1 MKNLI
6 NLLVVLSFLLYSCNK
21 SEIELDNKAQI
32 DYVNE
37 SYLSLYNPT
46 FPSDIITKKSKQNL
60 KIDFRSSKQK
70 VVNNEKFTQY
80 NILNSGSYSIAKT
93 SFGGD
98 EKVVSICKQFYV
110 IKEYLNDK
118 KSFSYLVTMVSFDS
132 YEIKSKYNFSYLN
145 NEEFNGL
152 MIFSRTDGDIIG
164 TIYYDGEKRHWVEFV
179 NSDKAVTG
187 KIIKLLLYERITS
200 KSFTYDPNT
209 TYICADCGAELLED
223 DFWDFTCQSCGMI
236 LGVLDPAYCSVIA
249 SDPGGEWIIYPY
261 NPVPSPPDPGDGDEG
276 GSGGGGGGDGDVP
289 PPTEE
294 VHLTLSAS
302 TSFLPLLYSYT
313 LTLSTVPSGMQ
324 LSDVN
329 FYIYGNANQTLF
341 KLNEESTMSF
351 TGVARTPG
359 CWNIKAVAL
368 SGQDTIVSNTIS
380 IEMGFPSTL
389 DILNDPNIQ
398 SEMHDTWVST
408 KEFASTNGRKEQ
420 GFWVYVNSTEGA
432 FQRYFKGDVF
442 DGPVIT
448 GSVGTNGTI
457 NFSPPT
463 LQEYGLT
470 PLSGGKYVV
479 AMFHTHTPITYIIE
493 DAAREVG
500 PSSSDFFTS
509 EQHLIPGLVYD
520 YIGGFLPYRGFI
532 GIVSGHEIDDPSQ
545 IYTFGLTRRPT
556 LPN

>member
-1 MKNLI
+1 
-6 NLLVVLSFLLYSCNK
+6 
-21 SEIELDNKAQI
+21 
-32 DYVNE
+32 
-37 SYLSLYNPT
+37 
-46 FPSDIITKKSKQNL
+46 
-60 KIDFRSSKQK
+60 
-70 VVNNEKFTQY
+70 
-80 NILNSGSYSIAKT
+80 
-93 SFGGD
+93 
-98 EKVVSICKQFYV
+98 
-110 IKEYLNDK
+110 
-118 KSFSYLVTMVSFDS
+118 
-132 YEIKSKYNFSYLN
+132 
-145 NEEFNGL
+145 
-152 MIFSRTDGDIIG
+152 
-164 TIYYDGEKRHWVEFV
+164 
-179 NSDKAVTG
+179 
-187 KIIKLLLYERITS
+187 
-200 KSFTYDPNT
+200 
-209 TYICADCGAELLED
+209 
-223 DFWDFTCQSCGMI
+223 
-236 LGVLDPAYCSVIA
+236 
-249 SDPGGEWIIYPY
+249 
-261 NPVPSPPDPGDGDEG
+261 
-276 GSGGGGGGDGDVP
+276 
-289 PPTEE
+289 
-294 VHLTLSAS
+294 
-302 TSFLPLLYSYT
+302 
-313 LTLSTVPSGMQ
+313 
-324 LSDVN
+324 
-329 FYIYGNANQTLF
+329 
-341 KLNEESTMSF
+341 
-351 TGVARTPG
+351 
-359 CWNIKAVAL
+359 
-368 SGQDTIVSNTIS
+368 VSNTIS